1 MSNLLP
7 KLVLIPLVDLVIADA
22 KPIVSIFQSNFKSEQ
37 ISCADW
43 AIGELIGK
51 PIQEVIHTMC
61 HRSRA
66 NCSEDKILTL
76 TKNIT
81 HQLNAYFGT
90 NTNNAHTKE
99 VDIFLHSL
107 QGKGIKVGL
116 TSWLS
121 KETTQIAL
129 KAANLLDR
137 IDCFSHFSA
146 GYHHGTSPDII
157 FTLMRQ
163 MGISN
168 NEHVANLGKSKY
180 DALRGYHAQCKWNI
194 LIAED
199 KENVRWNAYPNT
211 AIVGSLREATAEILS
226 KSGGSDFFKILNNK
240 NRKRGK

>member
-7 KLVLIPLVDLVIADA
+7 KLVLIPLVDLIIAEA
-22 KPIVSIFQSNFKSEQ
+22 KPLISIFQSNFKSEQ
-37 ISCADW
+37 ISCDDW
-43 AIGELIGK
+43 ALRELIGK
-51 PIQEVIHTMC
+51 PIQEVIQTMC

-66 NCSEDKILTL
+66 NCSEDKILRL
-76 TKNIT
+76 TNNIT
-81 HQLNAYFGT
+81 QQLNAYFGT
-90 NTNNAHTKE
+90 QTNTPYSKE
-99 VDIFLHSL
+99 VDIFLNSL
-107 QGKGIKVGL
+107 QCKGIKVGI

-129 KAANLLDR
+129 QTANLLDR
-137 IDCFSHFSA
+137 IDCFSHFGA
-146 GYHHGTSPDII
+146 GYHHSTSPDVI

-163 MGISN
+163 MGLTS
-168 NEHVANLGKSKY
+168 NEHIANLGKTKY

-211 AIVGSLREATAEILS
+211 AIVGSLKEATAEILS

-240 NRKRGK
+240 NQKRGK